1 MVGEPAP
8 TVRSNYQLSTVNCQL
23 LTVMRITRKR
33 PLRNGRQRQ
42 AAGIERDRTLSNN
55 QMRGNNPTSSNN
67 GQNAGQRF
75 SEPTLAP
82 EWAELDGGMTM
93 NAGERLKKNRSRE
106 IAVNPPDVFNYAI
119 VGVLGT
125 FYLASLVSTYISS
138 NLLLYLLSGGAG
150 IAVPMFGSQVPI
162 TEAVALMGS
171 GILEGT
177 SLSDAYLDHKKQLK
191 GSRQWMSRSGR
202 FLAFIAQGLLYYMAL
217 GQLLFA
223 TADVS
228 SLGAQGLQGDRNS
241 AAAESTLVLE
251 PPTVLH
257 GAFVGTISFA
267 WSFGT
272 TYIGS
277 TALLVAIDRLRRGR
291 GN

>member
-1 MVGEPAP
+1 MK
-8 TVRSNYQLSTVNCQL
+8 SQ
-23 LTVMRITRKR
+23 RKR
-33 PLRNGRQRQ
+33 PIRNGRQRQ
-42 AAGIERDRTLSNN
+42 TPGTNAN
-55 QMRGNNPTSSNN
+55 QMLGSNRIRGNAATRLSN
-67 GQNAGQRF
+67 GQNATQQ
-75 SEPTLAP
+75 SCQPSLAP
-82 EWAELDGGMTM
+82 EWAELNDGFIA
-93 NAGERLKKNRSRE
+93 NATQTLKTDKKEE
-106 IAVNPPDVFNYAI
+106 IAVNQPDLFNYAA
-119 VGVLGT
+119 VAVLGT
-125 FYLASLVSTYISS
+125 FYVASLVSTYISS

-150 IAVPMFGSQVPI
+150 IAIPMLGTQIPI

-177 SLSDAYLDHKKQLK
+177 SLSDAYLDHKKHLA

-228 SLGAQGLQGDRNS
+228 TLNSQGLNGDS
-241 AAAESTLVLE
+241 HSSGSEATLVLE
-251 PPTVLH
+251 PPTPLH

-277 TALLVAIDRLRRGR
+277 TALLVAIDRLRRQR
-291 GN
+291 

>member
-1 MVGEPAP
+1 
-8 TVRSNYQLSTVNCQL
+8 
-23 LTVMRITRKR
+23 MRLPRKTPR
-33 PLRNGRQRQ
+33 RNGHQRQ
-42 AAGIERDRTLSNN
+42 TPGTDAQ
-55 QMRGNNPTSSNN
+55 QMLGNNRNRGHASTRPRN
-67 GQNAGQRF
+67 GQGAEQQF

-82 EWAELDGGMTM
+82 EWAELNDGLTA
-93 NAGERLKKNRSRE
+93 NTTARLKTEKRGENSVNR
-106 IAVNPPDVFNYAI
+106 PDLFNYAA
-119 VGVLGT
+119 VTVLGT
-125 FYLASLVSTYISS
+125 FYVASLVSTYISS

-150 IAVPMFGSQVPI
+150 IAIPMFGNQIPI

-177 SLSDAYLDHKKQLK
+177 SLSDAYLDHKKHLA
-191 GSRQWMSRSGR
+191 GSRQWMSRGGR

-228 SLGAQGLQGDRNS
+228 SLGIQGLKGDRPS
-241 AAAESTLVLE
+241 SPAEATLVLE
-251 PPTVLH
+251 PPTPLH

-277 TALLVAIDRLRRGR
+277 TALLVAIDRLRRQR
-291 GN
+291 RS

>member
-1 MVGEPAP
+1 M
-8 TVRSNYQLSTVNCQL
+8 NFQ
-23 LTVMRITRKR
+23 RKR
-33 PLRNGRQRQ
+33 PIKNGHQQQIPGTEAKQMLGSRIGGNAATRLSNGQNGRQ
-42 AAGIERDRTLSNN
+42 E
-55 QMRGNNPTSSNN
+55 
-67 GQNAGQRF
+67 F
-75 SEPTLAP
+75 SQPTLAP
-82 EWAELDGGMTM
+82 EWAELNDGLTT
-93 NAGERLKKNRSRE
+93 NATQRLKTDKKEE
-106 IAVNPPDVFNYAI
+106 IAVNQPDLFNYAA
-119 VGVLGT
+119 VAVLGT
-125 FYLASLVSTYISS
+125 FYIASLVSTYISS

-150 IAVPMFGSQVPI
+150 IAVPMLGTQIPI

-177 SLSDAYLDHKKQLK
+177 SLSDAYLDHKKYLT

-228 SLGAQGLQGDRNS
+228 TLGTQGLKGGSHSS
-241 AAAESTLVLE
+241 AAEATLVLE
-251 PPTVLH
+251 PPTPLH

-277 TALLVAIDRLRRGR
+277 TALLVAIACAVMSDRDLVVRQFWAIGI
-291 GN
+291 NDSYAISK

>member
-1 MVGEPAP
+1 M
-8 TVRSNYQLSTVNCQL
+8 NCQQ
-23 LTVMRITRKR
+23 KR
-33 PLRNGRQRQ
+33 PRKNGYQRQ
-42 AAGIERDRTLSNN
+42 ISGTDAK
-55 QMRGNNPTSSNN
+55 QMLGSSRIRGNAATRLSDRPNARQESS
-67 GQNAGQRF
+67 Q
-75 SEPTLAP
+75 PTLAP
-82 EWAELDGGMTM
+82 EWAELNDDLTI
-93 NAGERLKKNRSRE
+93 NTTKKLRTEKSEE
-106 IAVNPPDVFNYAI
+106 IVVNQPDLFNYAA
-119 VGVLGT
+119 VAVLGT
-125 FYLASLVSTYISS
+125 FYVASLVSTYISS

-150 IAVPMFGSQVPI
+150 ITIPMLGTQIPI

-177 SLSDAYLDHKKQLK
+177 SLSDAYLDHKKYLT
-191 GSRQWMSRSGR
+191 GSHQWMSRGGR

-228 SLGAQGLQGDRNS
+228 TLNPQGLKGDRPS
-241 AAAESTLVLE
+241 SPAEATLVLE
-251 PPTVLH
+251 PPTPLH

-277 TALLVAIDRLRRGR
+277 TALLVAIDRLRRQR
-291 GN
+291 RA

>member
-1 MVGEPAP
+1 
-8 TVRSNYQLSTVNCQL
+8 
-23 LTVMRITRKR
+23 MRISRKR

-42 AAGIERDRTLSNN
+42 MPGTVRNRIL
-55 QMRGNNPTSSNN
+55 GNNRMRAGNPANSNN
-67 GQNAGQRF
+67 GQNAGERF
-75 SEPTLAP
+75 REPTLAP
-82 EWAELDGGMTM
+82 EWAELNEGLTM
-93 NAGERLKKNRSRE
+93 NAAERLQQNQTGK
-106 IAVNPPDVFNYAI
+106 IPVNPPDFFNYAI

-125 FYLASLVSTYISS
+125 FYVASLISTYISS

-177 SLSDAYLDHKKQLK
+177 SLSDAYLDYKKQLK
-191 GSRQWMSRSGR
+191 GSRQWMSRGGR

-228 SLGAQGLQGDRNS
+228 SLGTQGLNGDRDS
-241 AAAESTLVLE
+241 AAVESTLVLE
-251 PPTVLH
+251 PPTILH

-267 WSFGT
+267 WSFGA
-272 TYIGS
+272 TYVGS
-277 TALLVAIDRLRRGR
+277 TALFVAIDRLRRR
-291 GN
+291 QS

>member
-1 MVGEPAP
+1 VA
-8 TVRSNYQLSTVNCQL
+8 
-23 LTVMRITRKR
+23 
-33 PLRNGRQRQ
+33 
-42 AAGIERDRTLSNN
+42 
-55 QMRGNNPTSSNN
+55 
-67 GQNAGQRF
+67 
-75 SEPTLAP
+75 
-82 EWAELDGGMTM
+82 
-93 NAGERLKKNRSRE
+93 
-106 IAVNPPDVFNYAI
+106 
-119 VGVLGT
+119 VLGT
-125 FYLASLVSTYISS
+125 FYIASLVSTYISS

-150 IAVPMFGSQVPI
+150 IAVPMLGTQIPI

-177 SLSDAYLDHKKQLK
+177 SLSDAYLDHKKHLT

-223 TADVS
+223 TVDVS
-228 SLGAQGLQGDRNS
+228 NLGTQGLKGDS
-241 AAAESTLVLE
+241 HSSPAEATLVLE
-251 PPTVLH
+251 PPTPLH

-277 TALLVAIDRLRRGR
+277 TALLVAIDRLRDKRKR
-291 GN
+291 PT

>member
-1 MVGEPAP
+1 
-8 TVRSNYQLSTVNCQL
+8 
-23 LTVMRITRKR
+23 MRITRKR

-42 AAGIERDRTLSNN
+42 TAGADRDRTLNN
-55 QMRGNNPTSSNN
+55 NRMRANNPATLNN
-67 GQNAGQRF
+67 DRNAGQGF
-75 SEPTLAP
+75 SEPALAP
-82 EWAELDGGMTM
+82 EWAELNDGLTM
-93 NAGERLKKNRSRE
+93 NATERLKKNRGE
-106 IAVNPPDVFNYAI
+106 TAVNAPDLFNYAI

-125 FYLASLVSTYISS
+125 FYVASLISTYISS

-191 GSRQWMSRSGR
+191 GSRQWMSRGGR

-228 SLGAQGLQGDRNS
+228 SLGTQGLKGEENS

-267 WSFGT
+267 WSFGA